1 LALLRLQRRGILFA
15 MRSGRSEA
23 NWVRAM
29 YVVLAIFYAPL
40 TRAQQPVA
48 VPEHHS
54 GLTGSIVG
62 YVYDERELPVRFA
75 EIRLIPRSNEVDPT
89 QVENQ
94 RATLGQEPHLSSVRG
109 VSGIDGSFRV
119 DGVPTGDYFAGALM
133 AGYVTSGT
141 LAATAIA
148 TGDQLKRMIAS
159 MPAVHVAAGQIAS
172 VNLTLQHGAVITG
185 RVRFADGSPATG
197 FKLQWELAERDLA
210 IESIRMARPSPLQE
224 TLQAFEYYT
233 QHPQGAETDDEGRYR
248 IFGLSPGKYIVGTII
263 ASQVG
268 SGQVMSDGSGSG
280 SSGRVHAYPEM
291 TMVYEPGVF
300 RRKNAKVFEIRGE
313 EEVTDADL
321 KIDPSGLH
329 TVRGKVLAGEDRHV
343 PSQAMIRVRE
353 DGKDIDRL
361 VMIEDDGS
369 FQIDYVPSGSY
380 TLEVMGAPD
389 MTIPTSP
396 TDFSEVLRNYKM
408 AKVAVEVGEHDVVLD
423 VLVLIALKPGEKMEW
438 FR

>member
-1 LALLRLQRRGILFA
+1 
-15 MRSGRSEA
+15 MRSGRSEV
-23 NWVRAM
+23 NWVWAM
-29 YVVLAIFYAPL
+29 YVVLAIFYVPL

-75 EIRLIPRSNEVDPT
+75 EIRLIPRSNEVDPA

-94 RATLGQEPHLSSVRG
+94 TATSGQEPHLSSVRW

-159 MPAVHVAAGQIAS
+159 MPAVHSAAGQVAS
-172 VNLTLQHGAVITG
+172 VNLTLHHGAVITG
-185 RVRFADGSPATG
+185 RVRFADGSPAIG
-197 FKLQWELAERDLA
+197 LKVQWELAERDLA

-224 TLQAFEYYT
+224 TLQAFECCT
-233 QHPQGAETDDEGRYR
+233 QHPQGTETDDEGRYR
-248 IFGLSPGKYIVGTII
+248 IFGLSPGKYIVSTTI

-268 SGQVMSDGSGSG
+268 SGVMMSDGSGPG
-280 SSGRVHAYPEM
+280 SSGRVHPYPET

-300 RRKNAKVFEIRGE
+300 RRKDAKVFEIRGD
-313 EEVTDADL
+313 EEVRDADL

-329 TVRGKVLAGEDRHV
+329 TVTGKVLAGEDRHV
-343 PSQAMIRVRE
+343 PSQAMIRLQE
-353 DGKDIDRL
+353 DGKDTDRL

-408 AKVAVEVGEHDVVLD
+408 AKVTVEVGEHDVVLD
-423 VLVLIALKPGEKMEW
+423 ELVLIVLKPGEKEEW